1 MQSFGTRDA
10 QQPFELRIPG
20 FDAVL
25 KVNGYDADV
34 QGFDDIFAE
43 ILEAFDL
50 HGLLLERMVEPGIF
64 DGDGDVASDGE
75 EQFEVVTGEVIAVDG
90 FAQAENGDGTVV
102 ETTGDEIVQVEL
114 FERATDRGGLFAGGA
129 SGFKEQTAAFSG
141 QAFGIQEGE
150 IERAFRT
157 DAHGAGENKRAGLR
171 FVFEKNGEAVDE

>member
-25 KVNGYDADV
+25 KVDGNDADV

-50 HGLLLERMVEPGIF
+50 HGLLFERMVEPGIF
-64 DGDGDVASDGE
+64 DGDGDVAGDSE
-75 EQFEVVTGEVIAVDG
+75 EEFEVVTGEVIAIDG
-90 FAQAENGDGTVV
+90 FAQAENGDGTIV
-102 ETTGDEIVQVEL
+102 ETTRDEIVQIEL
-114 FERATDRGGLFAGGA
+114 FEGVPYGGSLFAGSA
-129 SGFKEQTAAFSG
+129 SGFKEQAAAFSG
-141 QAFGIQEGE
+141 EAFGIQEAE
-150 IERAFRT
+150 IERAFRA